1 MSEAEARRWKPE
13 ITGFPAPEIST
24 RGYMQ
29 MLRFGK
35 WNTVWVCGL
44 ALLMSLFFRGLAAQE
59 TPGGPGSLIPFNFQ
73 SPSVIRV
80 STNLVVVPASV
91 TDPAGRAV
99 SDLDMDDFHIWEDG
113 KPETIARV
121 TDAGQSPLQL
131 VLLFDLSGS
140 VNNRFQFEQQAATRF
155 LQKVMKPGDA
165 VTIITFTDEP
175 RVRLR
180 NSSSIAEALLD
191 LTKLQPTENA
201 TAFYDSVVASAK
213 LLRESATPETRQAL
227 IVLSDGEDN
236 RSDGTIV
243 QALMEVQR
251 SDTIFYSINPGG
263 NSIRL
268 NEISLKGQQDLA
280 ALANETGGSAFVSDE
295 SSDLDEIFGRIATE
309 LRAQYLLS
317 YYSSNPRLDGKF
329 RSIRVSIPKRLE
341 LRVRARQGYYAIP
354 K

>member
-1 MSEAEARRWKPE
+1 
-13 ITGFPAPEIST
+13 
-24 RGYMQ
+24 MQ
-29 MLRFGK
+29 MLRFRK
-35 WNTVWVCGL
+35 WNTVWICGL
-44 ALLMSLFFRGLAAQE
+44 ALLVSAFSRSLPAQD
-59 TPGGPGSLIPFNFQ
+59 TPANPGSLAPSDFQ
-73 SPSVIRV
+73 SPNIIRV
-80 STNLVVVPASV
+80 STNLVVVPVSV
-91 TDPAGRAV
+91 TDAAGRAV
-99 SDLDMDDFHIWEDG
+99 ADLDMDDFQIAEDG
-113 KPETIARV
+113 NPETIARV
-121 TDAGQSPLQL
+121 TDAGHSPLQL
-131 VLLFDLSGS
+131 ALLFDLSGS

-155 LQKVMKPGDA
+155 LQRVMKPEDA

-180 NSSSIAEALLD
+180 NANSIGEALQD
-191 LTKLQPTENA
+191 LTRLQPTESA

-213 LLRESATPETRQAL
+213 LLRESAAPETRQAL
-227 IVLSDGEDN
+227 IALSDGEDN

-317 YYSSNPRLDGKF
+317 YYSSNARLDGKF
-329 RSIRVSIPKRLE
+329 RSIRVSVLQRPE
-341 LRVRARQGYYAIP
+341 LRIRARQGYYAIA